1 MVKLIGYLIVSLLA
15 TAKMVAANNDTIFYE
30 TQALNSEAIG
40 LNEPASIPTP
50 NTTALAQYGIIP
62 TSLHTGKANVSV
74 PLYNKTVRG
83 VNLNMELLYDTSGL
97 LVNVLPS
104 WTGHSWT
111 LSIGGVISRTIKG
124 RPDEFDTQN
133 HSFPGVDL
141 WKNYFHRYNGKI
153 TDPVEGW
160 GDYMPDIFHFSFMGK
175 SGKFFLG
182 NDGNWKVASDE
193 NLMVEFD
200 INDSKNYIKPFIDV
214 APNKLYQQPKSIKGF
229 TLIDQEG
236 NRYVF
241 GGEQNA
247 IEYSIDMRE
256 DNDGGN
262 GSGING
268 EMYANSWYLTAVYDR
283 FGVEIFHFEYE
294 RGLFVISSAICYKN
308 SVPKMMINSPV
319 YLSKV
324 TGHDGITL
332 RFVRDTQLLTSSNF
346 YHRLYSKAGNNIKT
360 LYNNLKLLQKG
371 GNAYH
376 YFIYLTNPAY
386 TQYHNPNNLNKEY
399 DPLNSMGMSPL
410 KEIVVSNT
418 KKILQRFSFE
428 YNYSKNI
435 RLHLKSL
442 QIKCSDGTT
451 DGIYKF
457 KYNSFD
463 KLPTIDGYCDYL
475 SPYTDSWGY
484 YNGVEDK
491 KSFVDEE
498 ISQYGMLTE
507 IEYPTGGVTTFE
519 YNNHRYNSYKNTCRD
534 GMVSTGGTSELAGGL
549 CIRSITNYEDN
560 TKSKELSKQ
569 VFFYQDGQ
577 LSVHPNI
584 YLAVIEN
591 SNVGSVYGTFTP
603 IPMANLF
610 GYHIGY
616 STIYEEI
623 CSEETEIHKV
633 YKYTNFS
640 DYKDQSCWKD
650 LRQDN
655 LQDILAA
662 YDEWTTRDYCKGRL
676 LSLAILGEDDS
687 NWEVTTYK
695 YRQDFAVMEQD
706 YVVGYMDK
714 SLSAI
719 ARPGVLAE
727 YHLFYPKYDIEEKTH
742 LLRQDNYG
750 FYKLT
755 DVTKYDMKDVNI
767 THPYG
772 QAQMRLCNSETVSR
786 AGTTKRVEYDYLQSG
801 YYAPLVATRDYHN
814 NVLTGGQM
822 IEYGT
827 FAINNKNILMPKYEK
842 ELFPSGK
849 QSLVRTYHKYTN
861 SYLPWEYSS
870 KGQQKVTLTWN
881 QFDQLLSYT
890 IGDET
895 TNCMY
900 GDFGCVSKIILPNGN
915 ENNYEYDSMQRLV
928 GTKDK
933 YGRYLQKHKYKYRT
947 GNN

>member
-1 MVKLIGYLIVSLLA
+1 MVKFIGYLIMSLLA
-15 TAKMVAANNDTIFYE
+15 TAKVVAANNDTIFYKA
-30 TQALNSEAIG
+30 QSLNTEATG
-40 LNEPASIPTP
+40 LNEPASIPPP

-97 LVNVLPS
+97 LVNTLPS

-111 LSIGGVISRTIKG
+111 LSIGGVISRNMKG
-124 RPDEFDTQN
+124 FPDEFDEKT
-133 HSFPGVDL
+133 HTFAGD
-141 WKNYFHRYNGKI
+141 WKNYFHRYNGDV
-153 TDPVEGW
+153 TDPVESW
-160 GDYMPDIFHFSFMGK
+160 GDYMPDIFNFSFMGK

-182 NDGNWKVASDE
+182 NDGTWKVASDD

-200 INDSKNYIKPFIDV
+200 INDSENYIKPFIEV

-229 TLIDQEG
+229 TIIDQEG

-241 GGEQNA
+241 GGELSA

-262 GSGING
+262 NRGING
-268 EMYANSWYLTAVYDR
+268 QMYANSWYLTAVYDR

-332 RFVRDTQLLTSSNF
+332 KFVRDTQLLTSSNF

-371 GNAYH
+371 VNAYH
-376 YFIYLTNPAY
+376 YFIYLTDPAY

-410 KEIVVSNT
+410 KEIIVSNT
-418 KKILQRFSFE
+418 KKMLQRFAFE
-428 YNYSKNI
+428 YNYSQSI
-435 RLHLKSL
+435 RLHLRSL
-442 QIKCSDGTT
+442 QIKSSDGTT

-457 KYNSFD
+457 KYNSFN
-463 KLPTIDGYCDYL
+463 KLPTIDGHCDYL
-475 SPYTDSWGY
+475 SSSTDSWGY

-491 KSFVDEE
+491 KTFVDEE
-498 ISQYGMLTE
+498 KSQYGMLTE

-534 GMVSTGGTSELAGGL
+534 GMVSTGGTSVLAGGL
-549 CIRSITNYEDN
+549 CIRSITNYEDK

-577 LSVHPNI
+577 LSVHPNT
-584 YLAVIEN
+584 YLLVIEN
-591 SNVGSVYGTFTP
+591 SNVGTVYGTFTP
-603 IPMANLF
+603 IPMVNLF

-616 STIYEEI
+616 STVYEEI
-623 CSEETEIHKV
+623 CSGEMEIHKV

-650 LRQDN
+650 LGQYN
-655 LQDILAA
+655 QVQDILAA
-662 YDEWTTRDYCKGRL
+662 YDEWTTRDYRKGRL
-676 LSLAILGEDDS
+676 LSLAIQGDDDS

-695 YRQDFAVMEQD
+695 YRQDFTAMEQD

-714 SLSAI
+714 SLSAVG
-719 ARPGVLAE
+719 RPDGLAE

-750 FYKLT
+750 IYKLT
-755 DVTKYDMKDVNI
+755 DITKYDMKDTCI
-767 THPYG
+767 AHPYG

-786 AGTTKRVEYDYLQSG
+786 AGSIKRIEYDYLLSG
-801 YYAPLVATRDYHN
+801 YYAPLVATREYHN
-814 NVLTGGQM
+814 DVLTGGRTT
-822 IEYGT
+822 EYGMFT
-827 FAINNKNILMPKYEK
+827 VNNTNILMPKYEK
-842 ELFPSGK
+842 VLFPSGK
-849 QSLVRTYHKYTN
+849 QSLVRTYYKYTN
-861 SYLPWEYSS
+861 SYLPLEYSN

-890 IGDET
+890 IGNET
-895 TNCMY
+895 TNCVY
-900 GDFGCVSKIILPNGN
+900 DDFGCVSKIILPNGN
-915 ENNYEYDSMQRLV
+915 ENNYEYDSMQRLR

-933 YGRYLQKHKYKYRT
+933 YGRYIQKYKYKYRT
-947 GNN
+947 GK